1 MINKKFLYIILSFT
15 IISIGWITLDYRES
29 EVPFI
34 SVEDLFNNHQNY
46 KQKKFR
52 LGGIVKPGSIQFS
65 ENRLTLRFN
74 LNQGKFSLP
83 IKYVSAAI
91 PDLFGDSAEVIIEG
105 KYENKI
111 LVADN
116 LMTKCASRYEEESN
130 YTTYNEN

>member
-15 IISIGWITLDYRES
+15 VISIGWITLDYRGS
-29 EVPFI
+29 EVPFV
-34 SVEDLFNNHQNY
+34 SVEDLLNNHQNF

-65 ENRLTLRFN
+65 DNKLTVKFN
-74 LNQGKFSLP
+74 LNQGEFSLP
-83 IKYVSAAI
+83 VQYFSAAI

-105 KYENKI
+105 KYENNI

-130 YTTYNEN
+130 YTSYNEN